1 MKALADIQIVPLG
14 SGISVRETV
23 RRAHRLLADSGLEV
37 RLHAFGTNVEGELDD
52 VLAAVKNVHETLHR
66 DGTVR
71 LTSSIKLGTRTD
83 KEPSLGEKMFE

>member
-14 SGISVRETV
+14 EGTSVRDTV
-23 RRAHRLLADSGLEV
+23 RRAHQLLADSGMEV
-37 RLHAFGTNVEGELDD
+37 RLHAFGTNVEGELEDI
-52 VLAAVKNVHETLHR
+52 LAALRNVHETLHR
-66 DGTVR
+66 EGTAR

>member
-23 RRAHRLLADSGLEV
+23 RRPHPLLADSGLEV
-37 RLHAFGTNVEGELDD
+37 RLHAFGTNVEGDLDD